1 MSKWI
6 EESEHKGSCVR
17 CHESID
23 KGARIYW
30 VRRGVVMCE
39 LCGSLAEHE
48 EPEVG
53 YIERGVLNDLAHL
66 PEEASDTTLAQ
77 TTLYMAR
84 AMDRNE
90 VAPRDV
96 APYNK
101 EMRQNIAALKEMY
114 PSEGED
120 DITDQ
125 SRSKRE
131 KFLGATF
138 EEPYTP

>member
-6 EESEHKGSCVR
+6 EESEHRGECARCREGIGKGQ
-17 CHESID
+17 
-23 KGARIYW
+23 RIYW

-48 EPEVG
+48 VPETG
-53 YIERGVLNDLAHL
+53 AIERGVLTDLGTLAD
-66 PEEASDTTLAQ
+66 EASETALAQ

-84 AMDRNE
+84 ALDRNE

-101 EMRQNIAALKEMY
+101 EMRQNITALKDTYAET
-114 PSEGED
+114 GD
-120 DITDQ
+120 DDATDL
-125 SRSKRE
+125 SRSKRD
-131 KFLGATF
+131 KFLGATY